1 MIKWIKNLFSSEKKE
16 EPKKTTKKKAPK
28 KTKAKIQPTKKTR
41 GRPRKKQ

>member
-1 MIKWIKNLFSSEKKE
+1 MIRWIKSLFSSEKKE
-16 EPKKTTKKKAPK
+16 QPKKPNKKKAPS